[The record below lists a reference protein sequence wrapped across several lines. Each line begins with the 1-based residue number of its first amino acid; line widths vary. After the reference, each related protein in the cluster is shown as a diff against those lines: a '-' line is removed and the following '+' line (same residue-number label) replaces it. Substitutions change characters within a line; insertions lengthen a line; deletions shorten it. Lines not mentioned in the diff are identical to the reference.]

1 MMTFTPLETMCIAA
15 FFSLMSAVAVR
26 LLFSRSFVTTVQCSA
41 EREKI
46 CLEREQFRQQY
57 EDLKAGQKIQFRM
70 LRAIIVHSNIP
81 PEKQE
86 DILNES

>member
-1 MMTFTPLETMCIAA
+1 MIFTPLETMGIAS

-26 LLFSRSFVTTVQCSA
+26 LLFSRSFVTNVQCSA

-46 CLEREQFRQQY
+46 CLEREQLKRQY
-57 EDLKAGQKIQFRM
+57 DDLKDGQKIQFRM

-86 DILNES
+86 DILNEN